1 MKIYELKPT
10 SQKSFYGK
18 AIVQV
23 DDNGN
28 ETLYSYNTPI
38 IKKMVDGTY
47 KKLWDGWTATAG
59 KHIKAFS
66 GLNKAAF
73 MGLEQ
78 GANIMKTFNEIQKDI
93 EKSYQTIK
101 ENNKKIDELV
111 STYSNIMDFKEKI
124 TQKRKVENEMCKLN
138 EEIKDLTISIK
149 ILNSNAKIALFNEVM
164 PQVLEVLA
172 KYKNK
177 PYGPKTEEKIRD
189 EIKEKINC
197 SFYIIGRYKQEYHII
212 PLEFSNNDYNIECGP
227 KFIDGKQKK
236 LLDENKIQVV
246 KFEELILHSSKEY
259 IDDIPQRIKQLK
271 KLYKKAY
278 EKQQELEKICS
289 EYNSLAV
296 GNIKNIY
303 KDKNIYPTME
313 I

>member
-1 MKIYELKPT
+1 
-10 SQKSFYGK
+10 
-18 AIVQV
+18 
-23 DDNGN
+23 
-28 ETLYSYNTPI
+28 
-38 IKKMVDGTY
+38 
-47 KKLWDGWTATAG
+47 
-59 KHIKAFS
+59 
-66 GLNKAAF
+66 
-73 MGLEQ
+73 
-78 GANIMKTFNEIQKDI
+78 MKTFNEIQKDI

-138 EEIKDLTISIK
+138 EEIKDLTITIK

-197 SFYIIGRYKQEYHII
+197 YFYISARYIQEYHII
-212 PLEFSNNDYNIECGP
+212 PLEFSDDDFNIECGS
-227 KFIDGKQKK
+227 KCIDGKHKK
-236 LLDENKIQVV
+236 LLDENKIQAL
-246 KFEELILHSSKEY
+246 ELSDITLYYASKEY
-259 IDDIPQRIKQLK
+259 IDNIPKRIKELK
-271 KLYKKAY
+271 RLYKKAY
-278 EKQQELEKICS
+278 EKQQELDALCS

-303 KDKNIYPTME
+303 IDKNIYPTME